1 MENLSF
7 GSYILYCNT
16 ANTFNSFITFNFF
29 NTFNTFNI
37 SILPI
42 FDFHVGSSI
51 LLEFSYQKLKITAT
65 FILRQFLKLF
75 LPTILNSSFWDT
87 IPLALH
93 WTRTGCSEVMC
104 IKGHSAPQ
112 EENINN
118 HFQLILL
125 NTLYFAWIK
134 LRNKVKYY
142 KYLMVNEYT
151 GCPIILGPLCFC
163 YFLGF

>member
-1 MENLSF
+1 MAA
-7 GSYILYCNT
+7 ILYCNT
-16 ANTFNSFITFNFF
+16 ANTFNTFITFNFF

-65 FILRQFLKLF
+65 VILRQFSKVF

-134 LRNKVKYY
+134 LRNKVKYNIL
-142 KYLMVNEYT
+142 LMVIDFNMLE
-151 GCPIILGPLCFC
+151 FC
-163 YFLGF
+163 SFRGFRVRK